1 MMERNQMKDFEKC
14 KWAESCGYDI
24 CVPEYCSEYEGME
37 MNNADRIR
45 ELSDRQLAN
54 LLAETYVTGAKHAST
69 YGVIK
74 NHTAEEFVHHKVY
87 CEYMRWLRQTATE
100 DSICSD

>member
-1 MMERNQMKDFEKC
+1 MERNQMKDFEKC

-24 CVPEYCSEYEGME
+24 CVPEYCSEYEGVE

-54 LLAETYVTGAKHAST
+54 LLAKTYVEGAKLRFT
-69 YGVIK
+69 YGRFE
-74 NHTAEEFVHHKVY
+74 NLTAEKVVHHKVY
-87 CEYMRWLRQTATE
+87 CEFMRWLRQTTTE
-100 DSICSD
+100 DSIWSD